1 MFISFS
7 VKINGEK
14 DEIFIDGTFKVAP
27 KNWFQL
33 LNIYRYIKIKNIYI
47 PLTYG
52 LLSSKTKEL
61 YTEFITQLLRNIK
74 YYRKIFFFRYKNN
87 IRF

>member
-1 MFISFS
+1 MLISFS

-14 DEIFIDGTFKVAP
+14 DEIFIDETFKIAP

-33 LNIYRYIKIKNIYI
+33 LNIYRYFKIKNIYI

-52 LLSSKTKEL
+52 LLSSKSEEL
-61 YTEFITQLLRNIK
+61 YTEFFTQLLRNIK
-74 YYRKIFFFRYKNN
+74 YFKKIFF
-87 IRF
+87 